1 MKTSQGGLKIILQIL
16 LRVGGSL
23 NISYSLQNMDS
34 ANMCSFFWRG
44 TMTALQER
52 YRKVMGL
59 PEKRGNMPSR
69 NYLLLL
75 YHTSTIYDLHPYAL
89 V

>member
-59 PEKRGNMPSR
+59 PEKGATCHQELSAIT
-69 NYLLLL
+69 LS
-75 YHTSTIYDLHPYAL
+75 HLHDI
-89 V
+89 